1 LQEMQTDYTKMPSE
15 DVMRRLLRRDYPNE
29 SEEQLQV
36 LYEDE
41 VLDRYKLNTEIY
53 SEEEARRG
61 RMLLDA
67 KADRYRTEFAQ
78 EQQTKLLPKA
88 PEAKPVETPVDNS
101 QERVEAYRGQFS
113 QDPAY
118 KALLQSKTY
127 SFGEGEEAFRLPVD
141 PEALSGVLFD
151 TQKWGEKMFR
161 ADGTSDVERQLLVGL
176 VAEYGPRV
184 FQELAQHYKSL
195 GGKSALDPVE
205 NVSAPSL
212 STDSRSEVLPDNPA
226 AAMAKAGRMS
236 W

>member
-1 LQEMQTDYTKMPSE
+1 MQTDYTKRPAE
-15 DVMRRLLRRDYPNE
+15 EVMRRQLQREYPGITD
-29 SEEQLQV
+29 EQLDV

-41 VLDRYKLNTEIY
+41 IVGRYKLDPDTY
-53 SEEEARRG
+53 SEDEVRRG
-61 RMLLDA
+61 RTLLDVRA
-67 KADRYRTEFAQ
+67 SKFRTELQAQ
-78 EQQTKLLPKA
+78 QQQFLLPKA

-161 ADGTSDVERQLLVGL
+161 ADGTPDVERQLLVGL
-176 VAEYGPRV
+176 VAEYGPKV

-226 AAMAKAGRMS
+226 AAMAKGGRLS
-236 W
+236 WG